1 MYPIRPRLRRPVR
14 LHRVRPVEPL
24 PRVRVGH
31 HLLRLG
37 VHVMHEP
44 RVLALVQDVHDEG
57 EADADQGDA
66 RADCQDVGAVT
77 VLGYAERNVNKLS
90 NSCMQR
96 IQHLQ
101 LALLSM
107 HGSEIPTH
115 IVQKERPDRHDGPDH
130 AEDAADVVEQ
140 HGHLARVWRLQGES
154 PRRSGVHRDP
164 GGGLRGLGSLIGHLG
179 EGDGGARLEEALEL
193 ADDHCAEAQDLKA
206 SNYVN
211 YCA

>member
-66 RADCQDVGAVT
+66 RADGQDVGAVT

-101 LALLSM
+101 LA
-107 HGSEIPTH
+107 
-115 IVQKERPDRHDGPDH
+115 
-130 AEDAADVVEQ
+130 
-140 HGHLARVWRLQGES
+140 
-154 PRRSGVHRDP
+154 
-164 GGGLRGLGSLIGHLG
+164 
-179 EGDGGARLEEALEL
+179 
-193 ADDHCAEAQDLKA
+193 
-206 SNYVN
+206 
-211 YCA
+211 